1 MCGVWHDRPAQR
13 TRGHAELLRAWRIR
27 RQHIE
32 REAERDKKAGHIV
45 LCLWATV
52 VIVLLAVIFTA

>member
-1 MCGVWHDRPAQR
+1 MTA
-13 TRGHAELLRAWRIR
+13 TRNEREAYAELLRAWRIR

-32 REAERDKKAGHIV
+32 REAERDKKAVHIV
-45 LCLWATV
+45 LCIWVTV

>member
-1 MCGVWHDRPAQR
+1 MSAPLNEREAY
-13 TRGHAELLRAWRIR
+13 AELLRAWRIR

-32 REAERDKKAGHIV
+32 REAERDRKAGHIV
-45 LCLWATV
+45 PCLWATV

>member
-1 MCGVWHDRPAQR
+1 MSAPLNDREAY
-13 TRGHAELLRAWRIR
+13 AELLRAWRIR

-52 VIVLLAVIFTA
+52 VIVLLAVLFTA

>member
-1 MCGVWHDRPAQR
+1 MTAPRNEREAY
-13 TRGHAELLRAWRIR
+13 AEPLRAWRIR

-32 REAERDKKAGHIV
+32 REAERDKKAVHIV
-45 LCLWATV
+45 LCIWVTV

>member
-1 MCGVWHDRPAQR
+1 MTAPRNEREAY
-13 TRGHAELLRAWRIR
+13 AELLRAWRIR

-32 REAERDKKAGHIV
+32 REAARDKKAGHIV

>member
-1 MCGVWHDRPAQR
+1 MTAPRNEREAY
-13 TRGHAELLRAWRIR
+13 AELLRAWRIR

-45 LCLWATV
+45 LCMWVTV
-52 VIVLLAVIFTA
+52 VIVLLAAIFTA

>member
-1 MCGVWHDRPAQR
+1 MSAPRNDREAY
-13 TRGHAELLRAWRIR
+13 AELPRAWRIR
-27 RQHIE
+27 SQHIE
-32 REAERDKKAGHIV
+32 REDERDKKAGHIV

>member
-1 MCGVWHDRPAQR
+1 MTAPRNDREAY
-13 TRGHAELLRAWRIR
+13 AELLRAWRIR

-45 LCLWATV
+45 LCLLATV
-52 VIVLLAVIFTA
+52 VIVLLAVLFTA

>member
-1 MCGVWHDRPAQR
+1 MTAPRNEREAY
-13 TRGHAELLRAWRIR
+13 AEPLRAWRIR